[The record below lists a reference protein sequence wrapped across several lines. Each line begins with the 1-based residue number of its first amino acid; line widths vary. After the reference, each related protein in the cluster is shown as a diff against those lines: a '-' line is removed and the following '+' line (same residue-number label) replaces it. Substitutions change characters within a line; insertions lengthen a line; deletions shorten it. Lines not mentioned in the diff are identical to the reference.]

1 MAWKETVSTVEALR
15 DRQVGMDIV
24 PASMRGIETKEQSNG
39 FFTETIFLKV
49 KRPYFTSLAC
59 RHLTNKA
66 ETDGALQIPLP
77 SLSNQCGSVF
87 VV

>member
-1 MAWKETVSTVEALR
+1 MGTVEALG
-15 DRQVGMDIV
+15 DRRVGMDIV
-24 PASMRGIETKEQSNG
+24 SASMRGIETKEQSNE